1 MKKIIAAILISS
13 LLVSGCAHNLI
24 KYSNE
29 HELEFYSRVNK
40 LCENKDDLTLEM
52 IDGQKY
58 CVKELVLSTDTTK
71 FVDIKSN
78 TAICKITN
86 EISTLSFTDSG
97 KGAVDGFLSGLWIGG
112 GTGLLAG
119 QLISSGSS
127 GGIGRFYLLIYSVLA
142 GTVIGAIYGLLNP
155 STIIIKIN

>member
-1 MKKIIAAILISS
+1 MKKIIVSILISS
-13 LLVSGCAHNLI
+13 LLVSGCSHNLS

-29 HELEFYSRVNK
+29 HESEFYDRINK

-52 IDGQKY
+52 IGGRKY
-58 CVKELVLSTDTTK
+58 SIKELIMSADTTK

-78 TAICKITN
+78 MTTLISTN

-97 KGAVDGFLSGLWIGG
+97 KGALDGFLTGLWIGG

-127 GGIGRFYLLIYSVLA
+127 GGIGRFYLLIYSVIA
-142 GTVIGAIYGLLNP
+142 GVVIGAAYGLLNP
-155 STIIIKIN
+155 SAIIIKIN